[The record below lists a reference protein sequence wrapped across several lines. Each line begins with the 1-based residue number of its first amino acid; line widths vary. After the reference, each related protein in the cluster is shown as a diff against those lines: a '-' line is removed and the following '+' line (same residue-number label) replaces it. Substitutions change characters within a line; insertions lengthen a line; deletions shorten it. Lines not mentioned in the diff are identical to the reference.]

1 MMKMGGLDRFIHLD
15 GRTYAVPHAFS
26 VPWLAFRRFGIMMKP
41 VNLGEETQMQMEKT
55 VKIAAGL
62 AVTLV
67 ALGIIANFKDIKRY
81 WRICMM

>member
-1 MMKMGGLDRFIHLD
+1 MMK
-15 GRTYAVPHAFS
+15 S
-26 VPWLAFRRFGIMMKP
+26 VNP
-41 VNLGEETQMQMEKT
+41 VEETQMQMEKN

-81 WRICMM
+81 LRICMM

>member
-1 MMKMGGLDRFIHLD
+1 
-15 GRTYAVPHAFS
+15 
-26 VPWLAFRRFGIMMKP
+26 
-41 VNLGEETQMQMEKT
+41 MQMEKN

-81 WRICMM
+81 LRICMM

>member
-1 MMKMGGLDRFIHLD
+1 MMRVVK
-15 GRTYAVPHAFS
+15 
-26 VPWLAFRRFGIMMKP
+26 
-41 VNLGEETQMQMEKT
+41 LGEETEMQMEKK

-81 WRICMM
+81 WRISMM